1 MIKLLD
7 LLKEAFDNN
16 NTIAYHRSRADF
28 DKFDISKTESGFGG
42 TLQGW
47 GLYFSENPDV
57 DTKYGPILYKVKF
70 NVPAG
75 KKWLDD
81 YLTYDDALKLINN
94 LGVNGEEEINNIDWT
109 AKQKG
114 KVSSMPFILYV
125 VPKYFNGST
134 AGWFGKDFAEFLMKN
149 NYIGRKVPYCDHD
162 YTCWIVFDPSIIEII
177 SKG

>member
-81 YLTYDDALKLINN
+81 YKKISILYFLILKSFLFYYRIFILINVR
-94 LGVNGEEEINNIDWT
+94 L
-109 AKQKG
+109 
-114 KVSSMPFILYV
+114 F
-125 VPKYFNGST
+125 
-134 AGWFGKDFAEFLMKN
+134 
-149 NYIGRKVPYCDHD
+149 
-162 YTCWIVFDPSIIEII
+162 
-177 SKG
+177 